1 MQEPNRIYLFCAGQQ
16 QATRDLPRF
25 TISARVQ
32 IYRVCRRQRFPLTN
46 QRHCKSIF
54 WRLCN
59 LKVQK
64 RSAGYPSFIRAQR
77 IQAVAGTLRAV
88 WERVASVDRACPGSA
103 LPLGVK
109 IAKKYI
115 SSSPSW
121 YQLRQC
127 LQLRR
132 YPWSD
137 DRSSASSEMR
147 QMFTWTIA
155 QFPPRARPP
164 AKRRDLNL
172 CPSPRSAIGSRER
185 REAFDDPNGG
195 LSLMV

>member
-1 MQEPNRIYLFCAGQQ
+1 MQEPNRIYLSCAGQQ
-16 QATRDLPRF
+16 RATRDLPRF

-32 IYRVCRRQRFPLTN
+32 IYRVCRRQHFPSTN
-46 QRHCKSIF
+46 QRHCKNIF

-59 LKVQK
+59 PKAPK
-64 RSAGYPSFIRAQR
+64 RSAGYPSFTRAQR
-77 IQAVAGTLRAV
+77 TQAVAVTLRAV
-88 WERVASVDRACPGSA
+88 WERVPSVGRACPGSA

-109 IAKKYI
+109 IVKRSI

-137 DRSSASSEMR
+137 DRNSARSEMR
-147 QMFTWTIA
+147 QTFTWTIA
-155 QFPPRARPP
+155 QFPPRARLP

-172 CPSPRSAIGSRER
+172 CPSPRSAIGSREH
-185 REAFDDPNGG
+185 REAFDDRNGG